1 MPEIRVYLDSVAFC
15 LSIGC
20 SWIKERQAM
29 KPVRG
34 KGTHRLKTEMRKEM
48 WASHQITA
56 FQVLGKEKALTGFPP
71 TLVWFYLINWMYCP
85 WMVFSD
91 AGLHHAL
98 SSFFTSLHYST
109 YCLGRLATFGDIVR
123 QLFGLGLR
131 RAGYALSSF
140 FDSLHYSTYCL
151 GRLATLRDI
160 VRHRAPSFRG
170 DSR

>member
-1 MPEIRVYLDSVAFC
+1 
-15 LSIGC
+15 
-20 SWIKERQAM
+20 M

-71 TLVWFYLINWMYCP
+71 TLVWFYRVNRINCT

-91 AGLHHAL
+91 AGLHHAH
-98 SSFFTSLHYST
+98 SPFFNSLHYST
-109 YCLGRLATFGDIVR
+109 YCF
-123 QLFGLGLR
+123 
-131 RAGYALSSF
+131 
-140 FDSLHYSTYCL
+140 

-160 VRHRAPSFRG
+160 VRHCATTFGGSIRAG
-170 DSR
+170 

>member
-1 MPEIRVYLDSVAFC
+1 
-15 LSIGC
+15 
-20 SWIKERQAM
+20 
-29 KPVRG
+29 
-34 KGTHRLKTEMRKEM
+34 M
-48 WASHQITA
+48 WESHQITA

-109 YCLGRLATFGDIVR
+109 YCLGRLAT
-123 QLFGLGLR
+123 
-131 RAGYALSSF
+131 
-140 FDSLHYSTYCL
+140 
-151 GRLATLRDI
+151 LRDI

>member
-1 MPEIRVYLDSVAFC
+1 
-15 LSIGC
+15 
-20 SWIKERQAM
+20 M

-151 GRLATLRDI
+151 GRLAKLRDI

>member
-1 MPEIRVYLDSVAFC
+1 
-15 LSIGC
+15 
-20 SWIKERQAM
+20 M

-98 SSFFTSLHYST
+98 SSFF
-109 YCLGRLATFGDIVR
+109 
-123 QLFGLGLR
+123 
-131 RAGYALSSF
+131 
-140 FDSLHYSTYCL
+140 DSLHYLIPNALSFFEYQP
-151 GRLATLRDI
+151 I
-160 VRHRAPSFRG
+160 RACIRP
-170 DSR
+170 